1 MDNVERGKSS
11 RSKDRGKKTNHGVAK
26 ALRSGDQKRSAQYYY
41 MRPRRNEE
49 EIINKG
55 ELVEEKRIR
64 KKEMKIKIKGR
75 EKRQRQGESRI
86 IFALETERG

>member
-1 MDNVERGKSS
+1 
-11 RSKDRGKKTNHGVAK
+11 
-26 ALRSGDQKRSAQYYY
+26 